1 MTLDATLSPSDRGL
15 DRDEVDRLGLPLGPQ
30 SLTWKLFGDARGL
43 LLAQRAGVL
52 QNMHP
57 VISRALIEHSDFFE
71 NPLDRLIRS
80 GTPIL
85 GVVYDDPAG
94 GTAER
99 VRDYH
104 RGIRSDPDAAERYA
118 ALDPDV
124 YYWAHATFFEG
135 QIAAQRM
142 FGTPLTDEQQEQLY
156 RESITWYARYGLSL
170 RPVPRDYAAFRRYWD
185 WMFATQLRPTPVGRF
200 GVRTLHHL
208 PPPNGLLP
216 AAVRGPVWVGVRPVA
231 ARALPWL
238 ARVTLPREAR
248 EILGVTL
255 SPADRVAFAALVT
268 AVRTGWPA
276 TPPALRRMPTA
287 RSGDR
292 RVARDAGA

>member
-1 MTLDATLSPSDRGL
+1 MKLDATLAPSDRGL
-15 DRDEVDRLGLPLGPQ
+15 DRDEVDQLGLPLGPD

-80 GTPIL
+80 GAPIL
-85 GVVYDDPAG
+85 GVIYDDPAG

-104 RGIRSDPDAAERYA
+104 RGIRSEPGDGDRYS

-135 QIAAQRM
+135 QIAAQQM
-142 FGTPLTDEQQEQLY
+142 FGTPLTEEQQEQLY

-170 RPVPRDYAAFRRYWD
+170 RPVPRDYAAFRRYWA
-185 WMFATQLRPTPVGRF
+185 WMFETQLRPTPVGRF
-200 GVRTLHHL
+200 GIRTLHHL
-208 PPPNGLLP
+208 PPPSGLLP
-216 AAVRGPVWVGVRPVA
+216 AAVRGPVWLGVRPVA

-255 SPADRVAFAALVT
+255 SPADRMAFAALVT
-268 AVRTGWPA
+268 TVRTTWPA
-276 TPPALRRMPTA
+276 TPPVLRRMPRA

-292 RVARDAGA
+292 RVAQDAAA

>member
-15 DRDEVDRLGLPLGPQ
+15 DRDEVDQLGLPLGPD

-57 VISRALIEHSDFFE
+57 VISRALIDHSDFFA
-71 NPLDRLIRS
+71 NPINRVWRS
-80 GTPIL
+80 GAPIL
-85 GVVYDDPAG
+85 GVVYDDPGQGTG
-94 GTAER
+94 GQ

-104 RGIRSDPDAAERYA
+104 RGIRGGDGDTGDRYA
-118 ALDPDV
+118 ALDPEP
-124 YYWAHATFFEG
+124 YYWAHATFFES

-185 WMFATQLRPTPVGRF
+185 RMFATQLRNTPVGLF
-200 GVRTLHHL
+200 GTRTLQHL
-208 PPPNGLLP
+208 PSPSPALP
-216 AAVRGPVWVGVRPVA
+216 WPVWIGVRPVA
-231 ARALPWL
+231 SRALPWL
-238 ARVTLPREAR
+238 ARVTLPRAAR
-248 EILGVTL
+248 EILGITL
-255 SPADRVAFAALVT
+255 TPVDRAAFATLAT
-268 AVRTGWPA
+268 TVRTTWPA
-276 TPPALRRMPTA
+276 TPPVLRRLPRA
-287 RSGDR
+287 RHGDQ
-292 RVARDAGA
+292 RVARDAAA